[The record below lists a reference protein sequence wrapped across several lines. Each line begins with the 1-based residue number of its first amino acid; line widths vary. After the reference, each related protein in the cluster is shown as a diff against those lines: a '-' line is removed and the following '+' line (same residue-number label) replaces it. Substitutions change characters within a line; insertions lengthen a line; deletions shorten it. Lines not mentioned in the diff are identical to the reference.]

1 MTFVLL
7 IIRGILMT
15 QYSAEEKGFH
25 GNIKAVVDI
34 DENKGKIKS
43 IWAEN
48 VAPNTVGAAGIDT
61 WIKQANKEKSV
72 EIDAISGAS
81 ISTGALRKAAIEAV
95 NKSDSVKSNTDV
107 DAISGA
113 SQSDSHNEDNGIPKV
128 ANYPL
133 IDHPVDEYDVDIS
146 DEYDVIVVGSGGAGL
161 AAAATAAENNASVMV
176 IEKAGIAGG
185 TTNYSGGVIQA
196 AGDKWQKKFTKYQD
210 DTPEKHEAEYM
221 KAGEGRLYRDL
232 VHDFTQNSP
241 KNIEWLSKMG
251 IKWTS
256 VYGHTEIPYAKDSF
270 ADRIHVY
277 EGGGAGGNG
286 IILTQHM
293 LKYALKQG
301 AKITYN
307 TAVVGLIVS
316 GDEPTKVVGVVTE
329 GKDHKLNYLKARRG
343 VILATAS
350 IDQNLALAKDL
361 SPQHYEDVKA
371 HHCWSVQT
379 DQGDGIVMGMAIGA
393 AVTGFGGTIDFDAR
407 TGNGTDDRIPT
418 IPSIFVNGNG
428 LRFVNED
435 STYAYGFRA
444 IFNQEKQLDKPTY
457 QIFGKDSINVK
468 TSPWNEESLANDVK
482 NGLVFEAD
490 TLEELAKKI
499 NVPAENLVNSVN
511 TWNKNAENGKDP
523 EYQRTMGVKPFSGPY
538 YAYRNTPGNL
548 GAIGGLKINK
558 KCNVLNVYN
567 QPISGLY
574 AAGLNAGGWIG
585 SYYPGSGTAVGGVV
599 HQGRRAA
606 KSILGLD

>member
-1 MTFVLL
+1 
-7 IIRGILMT
+7 MT
-15 QYSAEEKGFH
+15 QYRNTVKGFH
-25 GNIKAVVDI
+25 DNITAVVDI
-34 DENKGKIKS
+34 DEKNQKINS
-43 IWAEN
+43 VWAED
-48 VAPNTVGAAGIDT
+48 VANNTIGAVGINQWLKD
-61 WIKQANKEKSV
+61 ANAKKSV
-72 EIDAISGAS
+72 EVDAISGAS
-81 ISTGALRKAAIEAV
+81 ISTGALRKAAIEAA
-95 NKSDSVKSNTDV
+95 NQSTSYSTKTKV

-113 SQSDSHNEDNGIPKV
+113 SKTDSHNAENGIPKP

-133 IDHPVDEYDVDIS
+133 INEKVRDYDGDYSGEYDI
-146 DEYDVIVVGSGGAGL
+146 IVVGAGGAGL
-161 AAAATAAENNASVMV
+161 SAAATAAENNASVMV
-176 IEKAGIAGG
+176 IEKQGIAGG
-185 TTNYSGGVIQA
+185 TTSYSGGVIQA
-196 AGDKWQKKFTKYQD
+196 AGDKWQKEFTKYQN

-232 VHDFTQNSP
+232 VHDYTQNSP
-241 KNIEWLSKMG
+241 KNIEWLAKMG

-256 VYGHTEIPYAKDSF
+256 VYGHTEIPYAKNEF

-286 IILTQHM
+286 IILTQA
-293 LKYALKQG
+293 LLRYAKKQG
-301 AKITYN
+301 AKFTYN
-307 TAVVGLIVS
+307 TAVVGLITA
-316 GDEPTKVVGVVTE
+316 DDADRRVVGVITE
-329 GKDHKLNYLKARRG
+329 GRDHKLNYLRARRG

-350 IDQNLALAKDL
+350 IDQNLELAKDL

-379 DQGDGIVMGMAIGA
+379 DRGDGIVMGMAIGA
-393 AVTGFGGTIDFDAR
+393 AITGFGGTIDFDAR

-444 IFNQEKQLDKPTY
+444 IFNQEKQLGKPTY
-457 QIFGKDSINVK
+457 QIFSDSSIEEK
-468 TSPWNEESLANDVK
+468 ASPWNKDSLAADIK
-482 NGLVFEAD
+482 SGLVVMANSLD
-490 TLEELAKKI
+490 KLAEKI
-499 NVPAENLVNSVN
+499 GVPAENLINSVN
-511 TWNKNAENGKDP
+511 TWNKNAKEGKDP
-523 EYQRTMGVKPFSGPY
+523 EYGRTMGVKPFTGSAY

-558 KCNVLNVYN
+558 YCNVLNIYN

-585 SYYPGSGTAVGGVV
+585 SYYPGSGTAVGGVI